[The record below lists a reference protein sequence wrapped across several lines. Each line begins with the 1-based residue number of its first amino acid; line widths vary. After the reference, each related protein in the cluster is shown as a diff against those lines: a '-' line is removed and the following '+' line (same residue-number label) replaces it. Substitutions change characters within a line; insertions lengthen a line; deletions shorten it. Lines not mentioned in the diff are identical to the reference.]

1 MMKMPVYEKYFA
13 RQIYGVFVFILFAVL
28 ALFIF
33 FDMLGELGSVVGR
46 YTTLVAFFHVML
58 QAPTRVY
65 EVIPVAALISA
76 IYVFS
81 QMASQSEFTI
91 FRVAGLDTR
100 RALLSLF
107 KIALP
112 LALVT

>member
-46 YTTLVAFFHVML
+46 YTTLIAFFHVLL

-65 EVIPVAALISA
+65 EAVSYTHLTLPTSAVACRSRWSP
-76 IYVFS
+76 YH
-81 QMASQSEFTI
+81 
-91 FRVAGLDTR
+91 
-100 RALLSLF
+100 
-107 KIALP
+107 
-112 LALVT
+112 